1 MADKTAFDY
10 VNEIWSI
17 ANYVRD
23 VIRPADYNKLI
34 LPFAVLRRFECALEP
49 TRAAVSRQAAKGVW
63 DDDDP
68 KYCALSGHC
77 FYNVTSFTLSN
88 LGATKTCDAL
98 MAYIN
103 GFSVNAREVLQ
114 RFEMRQTCEKLDEK
128 GMLYEVCTRFSG
140 FDLGP
145 ETVSDRMMTDIY
157 EHLIQRYGE
166 EISQD
171 AEDFMT
177 PKDVARLA
185 TALLFANEDTLLN
198 ADNGD
203 IRTLYDGSCGTCG
216 FICDALDQLDEWHD
230 KGHFKSPTKIVPYGQ
245 ELEDATWAMGKAAI
259 VLSGSPLFNG
269 DAGSGPSGIRRWL
282 FSEDLVDCIVKL
294 PTEIFYRTGIATYIW
309 VLNNHKPENRK
320 GYVQLIDASEEK
332 TALRKSQGN
341 KRYEIGEDQ
350 AAWIVR
356 TYVDGHD
363 HGRSVIVPVEN
374 FMYRKVTTQR
384 PLRVVIEPSV
394 DGLDALFTLSKP
406 MEKLSDASRAAIRS
420 WVEKNEGASLTYSE
434 VLAATEKLHKAIEK
448 PKPQKAALADALVKV
463 FGRRDPSATPAID
476 AKGNPVFDPELKDT
490 ENVPIGME
498 INDYMA
504 TEVLPYAPDAVVD
517 ESVKDEPKYDA
528 KSGLTANPLG
538 DGGVGV
544 VGTTIS
550 FNRYFYKY
558 EKPRDPQV
566 IAKEILELEDGLG
579 ELMRGFL
586 A

>member
-203 IRTLYDGSCGTCG
+203 IRTLYDGSMLFMQNVAAKMAPPKEGG
-216 FICDALDQLDEWHD
+216 
-230 KGHFKSPTKIVPYGQ
+230 
-245 ELEDATWAMGKAAI
+245 GKAAI